1 MVRVLAVALLVAV
14 SAISGISCPSY
25 RRSFQLAN
33 LGNVYVMDWDVG
45 APVEDTDK
53 LRNFVEDDF
62 DFFEYEQGRSS
73 TIVVAG
79 RLNPIFSFGVL

>member
-1 MVRVLAVALLVAV
+1 
-14 SAISGISCPSY
+14 
-25 RRSFQLAN
+25 
-33 LGNVYVMDWDVG
+33 MDWDVG
-45 APVEDTDK
+45 AFVEDTDK

-79 RLNPIFSFGVL
+79 RLKSHIQFCRSIGAN

>member
-14 SAISGISCPSY
+14 SAISGIRAPSF

-45 APVEDTDK
+45 ALVKDTDK
-53 LRNFVEDDF
+53 LTNFVEDDF
-62 DFFEYEQGRSS
+62 DFFEYEQGRTQFYYRCS
-73 TIVVAG
+73 
-79 RLNPIFSFGVL
+79 R